1 MNVCLL
7 GKSIKIKLSTHIR
20 ETITIKGK
28 ITSKAIIIKATTSKR
43 YNKKAKRALY
53 CTAE

>member
-7 GKSIKIKLSTHIR
+7 GKSIKIKLSTYIR
-20 ETITIKGK
+20 ATITIKGK
-28 ITSKAIIIKATTSKR
+28 ITSKAIIKATTSKG